1 MLQKLASFIG
11 ATLIMV
17 STPFI
22 HAQTQAAGGA
32 SGPVR
37 PACPDCGKV
46 VSVQQIEKK
55 GQGSGV
61 GLVAGGV
68 VGGVIG
74 HQIGGGVGKT
84 LATVGGAAGGA
95 YAGNAIEKNSKSS
108 KVWSVAVKYPN
119 GSTSS
124 YEFAKA
130 PGFKVGE
137 TVRKSGN
144 TVVRP

>member
-1 MLQKLASFIG
+1 MLHKLTPLIA
-11 ATLIMV
+11 ATLIMG
-17 STPFI
+17 SAPFL
-22 HAQTQAAGGA
+22 HAQTQAPAG
-32 SGPVR
+32 SPLR

-46 VSVQQIEKK
+46 VSVQQIEKQGK
-55 GQGSGV
+55 GSGV

-95 YAGNAIEKNSKSS
+95 YAGNTIEKNSKSS

-124 YEFAKA
+124 YEFANA
-130 PGFKVGE
+130 PGFKVGDR
-137 TVRKSGN
+137 VRKSGN